1 MAFRFPLAAV
11 LKLRESIERREYLAL
26 GRVHQE
32 ISQVDAQIR
41 LVEQWCAAAAET
53 REKETARGVASVH
66 LQDAY
71 DQELSLEKQRN
82 ALRATRQELKI
93 KLQQCIKAYE
103 IARQK
108 REVLDSLRG
117 RQFEAY
123 KIEQARLEQ
132 SRIDDLFLARRQRD
146 R

>member
-1 MAFRFPLAAV
+1 M
-11 LKLRESIERREYLAL
+11 
-26 GRVHQE
+26 
-32 ISQVDAQIR
+32 
-41 LVEQWCAAAAET
+41 VEQWCASAAGT

-71 DQELSLEKQRN
+71 DQEISLEKQRD
-82 ALRATRQELKI
+82 ALRVTRQELKI

-108 REVLDSLRG
+108 REVLDSMRE
-117 RQFEAY
+117 RQFETY

-132 SRIDDLFLARRQRD
+132 GRVDDLFLARRQRNQ
-146 R
+146 

>member
-108 REVLDSLRG
+108 RE
-117 RQFEAY
+117 
-123 KIEQARLEQ
+123 
-132 SRIDDLFLARRQRD
+132 
-146 R
+146 